1 MDYKEVY
8 KRVAE
13 DVKMYMDIYTV
24 EEIEDATDLIMELI
38 VEVLEENG
46 FKMNKKL
53 FSKEDIIR
61 AEALFKIFKNYK
73 QNPSMN
79 DGAITELVVDLFR
92 DYIDEYPPSFPPI

>member
-1 MDYKEVY
+1 MNYKEVY
-8 KRVAE
+8 KSVAK
-13 DVKMYMDIYTV
+13 DVKMYLDIYSV

-61 AEALFKIFKNYK
+61 AEALFKIIKNNK

-79 DGAITELVVDLFR
+79 DGVITELVIDLFG
-92 DYIDEYPPSFPPI
+92 DYIDEYPPSLHSR